1 MTVRKRTWQGSDGKP
16 RTAWVCDYVD
26 QHGERQ
32 RKQFKGRDEARAF
45 DKRAGGEVIDGSHV
59 VDSASATIAEAG
71 KLWIAA
77 KERAGRERTT
87 VDQYRQH
94 LDLHIVPFIGDT
106 RLNTFT
112 LPAARAF
119 EERLADEGRSP
130 VMIRKV
136 LVSLGSLIADAQER
150 GLCNRNPIRD
160 MRGRRGSADARA
172 QKRATGKLRVGV
184 DIPSPEEVR
193 AILAHLAGRWR
204 PLLVTAIFT
213 GLRSSELRGLC
224 WADVDLE
231 KGVLHV
237 RQRADRFKAIGRP
250 KSEAGEREVPLPP
263 IVANTL
269 KDWKKVGTKSDK
281 GLVFPNLKGEPE
293 AHQPIIA
300 MGFGPAQMRAGVTRE
315 TGEVDGKGNP
325 VLAPKYSGLH
335 CLRHFNASWLINR
348 RADGGLELPAK
359 VVQERLGHST
369 IAMTLNVYG
378 HLFPRGDDGSELAA
392 AEAALFGVTGTQ
404 AAHGAE
410 KAS

>member
-1 MTVRKRTWQGSDGKP
+1 MSVHKRRWTTAQGVEREAWQ
-16 RTAWVCDYVD
+16 ADYVD
-26 QHGERQ
+26 QAGKRH
-32 RKQFKGRDEARAF
+32 RKNFKLKKDAEAF
-45 DKRAGGEVIDGSHV
+45 EKRASTEVADGAHV
-59 VDSASATIAEAG
+59 ADAASATIAEAG

-94 LDLHIVPFIGDT
+94 LNLHIVPFIGEI
-106 RLNTFT
+106 RMNAFT

-119 EERLADEGRSP
+119 EERLADNGRSP
-130 VMIRKV
+130 AMIRKI
-136 LVSLGSLIADAQER
+136 LVSLGSLIGDAQER

-193 AILAHLAGRWR
+193 AILANLEGRWR

-224 WADVDLE
+224 WRDVDLE
-231 KGVLHV
+231 KRVLHV

-269 KDWKKVGTKSDK
+269 KDWKKAGTKSDK

-300 MGFGPAQMRAGVTRE
+300 MGFAPAQIRAGVTRE
-315 TGEVDGKGNP
+315 TGDLDAKGNP
-325 VLAPKYSGLH
+325 ILAPKYTGLH
-335 CLRHFNASWLINR
+335 CLRHFHASWLINR
-348 RADGGLELPAK
+348 RADGGLELPPK

-392 AEAALFGVTGTQ
+392 AEAALFG
-404 AAHGAE
+404 
-410 KAS
+410 